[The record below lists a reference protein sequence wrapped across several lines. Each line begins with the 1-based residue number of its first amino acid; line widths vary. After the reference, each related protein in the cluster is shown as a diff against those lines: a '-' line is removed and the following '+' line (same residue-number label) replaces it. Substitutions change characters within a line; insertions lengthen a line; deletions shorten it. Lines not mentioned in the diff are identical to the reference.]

1 MKPTAAID
9 VQTTGN
15 LSADSTNIK
24 MGVDEN
30 NLEHL
35 LMLLTDL
42 YSDQPLAVVR
52 EYSTNAWDSH
62 RQAGVNKPIEVSL
75 PNLMSPFFKVR
86 DYGVGLSHDEVV
98 NVYSKYG
105 SSTKRDSDDYNGMLG
120 LGCKSALTYT
130 NQFTVVSV
138 KDGEKIT
145 VVVNRAGNSATM
157 EIVDKQAGVNEA
169 NGVEISVPVRGTDY
183 NLFRQ
188 KAEQMFSFWKPGT
201 VLIDNVTP
209 RQAEIKFVTDNV
221 GTTRGYGTD
230 LVVMGGVA
238 YPVERRLYKGQRPYG
253 NTFDVVAFVEIG
265 EVSFT
270 PSREALM
277 YTKHTEAT
285 IERLRSEFA
294 AQIRK
299 TIVDDIN
306 AAPDHAEAYKRMV
319 DWNEKFGSIM
329 PNPVTYK
336 GTVIPDV
343 LSFKFSRWDSGA
355 YRRTYGTGYD
365 KISLSKL
372 VKAVVIYDFPG
383 LASLSK
389 THKDKIKM
397 WKGNAGVDSS
407 FHIFTEKPEGS
418 PWVPANRMVS
428 WNDVKAIQLPRA
440 AGANGTPKKPSID
453 IYDAQ
458 TGYPST
464 APIDDQKVPVYVSPT
479 ARLDYRRAKEIY
491 AAFPHVQIVSLGEN
505 RWEKFK
511 RENPRSQH
519 LHAFLREQLAVTRD
533 ALTPHDIKI
542 LSMDRWEKDRVKHL
556 DPAKIDDPN
565 LREVVEIAQGKN
577 QSPAIDRWHAIRNI
591 AMRNYVDP
599 GKDFDEVDHLK
610 DYPLI
615 PSDSRATLST
625 EHTYIY
631 VNAVYKAA
639 V

>member
-1 MKPTAAID
+1 LKPTAAID
-9 VQTTGN
+9 VQTTG
-15 LSADSTNIK
+15 DFGTETTNIK

-42 YSDQPLAVVR
+42 YSDQPGAVVR

-62 RQAGVNKPIEVSL
+62 RQAGLDKPIEITL
-75 PNLMSPFFKVR
+75 PNVMNPFFKVR

-145 VVVNRAGNSATM
+145 VVVSRAGNSATM
-157 EIVDKQAGVNEA
+157 EIVDKQAGVNEP

-188 KAEQMFSFWKPGT
+188 KAMQMFSFWKPGT
-201 VLIDNVTP
+201 VLVDNVTP
-209 RQAEIKFVTDNV
+209 PQADIKSVTKNI
-221 GTTRGYGTD
+221 GMTRGFGYD
-230 LVVMGGVA
+230 IVVMGGVA
-238 YPVERRLYKGQRPYG
+238 YPVERRLYKGQRPY
-253 NTFDVVAFVEIG
+253 NNAFDIVAFVEIG
-265 EVSFT
+265 EVAFT

-277 YTKHTEAT
+277 YSKHTETT
-285 IERLRSEFA
+285 IERLRVEFA
-294 AQIRK
+294 TQIRK
-299 TIVDDIN
+299 TIVDDIE
-306 AAPDHAEAYKRMV
+306 AAPDHATAYSRAA
-319 DWNEKFGSIM
+319 DWNEKFAAAM

-336 GTVIPDV
+336 GTVIPDT
-343 LSFKFSRWDSGA
+343 LIFKFSRWDSNA
-355 YRRTYGTGYD
+355 YRRQYGTGYD
-365 KISLSKL
+365 KISLSKV

-383 LASLSK
+383 LASLNA
-389 THKDKIKM
+389 THKNKIKK
-397 WKGNAGVDSS
+397 WKEAAGIDCG

-418 PWVPANRMVS
+418 PWVPASRMVS
-428 WNDVKAIQLPRA
+428 WNDIKAIQLPRA
-440 AGANGTPKKPSID
+440 AGPGGAPKKPSID
-453 IYDAQ
+453 
-458 TGYPST
+458 TFSTTNGYPSPE
-464 APIDDQKVPVYVSPT
+464 PIDDTKVPVYVSPT
-479 ARLDYRRAKEIY
+479 ARLGCRQALEIY

-505 RWEKFK
+505 RWDKFK
-511 RENPRSQH
+511 RDNPRAQH
-519 LHAFLREQLAVTRD
+519 LQEFIREQLTVTRD

-542 LSMDRWEKDRVKHL
+542 LSMSSWEKNRVKHL
-556 DPAKIDDPN
+556 DPTRIDDPN
-565 LREVVEIAQGKN
+565 LREVVEIASGKN
-577 QSPAIDRWHAIRNI
+577 QSAAVERWHLIRNI
-591 AMRNYVDP
+591 AMRNYLDA
-599 GKDFDEVDHLK
+599 GRDFDEVNYLK

-615 PSDSRATLST
+615 PSDTHGTLNV